1 MVKPLLKWAG
11 GKRQLLGQLISR
23 LPPKWNTYYEPF
35 VGGGALLCELYN
47 LGLLRRAVISDL
59 NRELINFYR
68 VVQSSPDKLADALCD
83 DRFKNDR
90 ASYLAIRDR
99 FNAIR
104 SSPGRDIERAAL
116 FCYLNRHC
124 YNGLW
129 RVNQSGEFNVPFGR
143 YKKPSMPTA
152 DQIAGFSRML
162 ANVEI
167 MDVDFAEAVKGARA
181 FDFVYFDPP
190 YQPVSK
196 TSYFTGYTAGGFD
209 AKDQARLAELC
220 RRLRERG
227 VYVMVSNSNMPEIRR
242 LYEGFEIEVVGANRS
257 INSRASRRKGTA
269 EVIMTSY
276 PRSESRALA
285 AG

>member
-1 MVKPLLKWAG
+1 MKPLLKWAG

-196 TSYFTGYTAGGFD
+196 TAYFTGYTAGGFD

>member
-23 LPPKWNTYYEPF
+23 LPPEWNTYYEPF

-59 NRELINFYR
+59 NKELINFYQ

-162 ANVEI
+162 QNVEI
-167 MDVDFAEAVKGARA
+167 MDVDFAEAVKSARA
-181 FDFVYFDPP
+181 GDFVYFDPP

-196 TSYFTGYTAGGFD
+196 TAYFTSYTADGFD
-209 AKDQARLAELC
+209 TEEQARLAELC
-220 RRLRERG
+220 KRLRERG
-227 VYVMVSNSNMPEIRR
+227 VYVMVSNSNMPEIRG